1 MNGTS
6 KVLFPYVFVGT
17 QMTWSTSWSQLVLD
31 ITWEQMNQK
40 IGWVG
45 DVIGLNFLI
54 ILFENWFWE
63 KKSVNGSIN
72 HKWCLVQ
79 NCLWSFNV
87 EWFLKREELAYQI
100 IVPSIVPYWL
110 TPGKCDRLRS
120 SKLGYTLEK
129 KKSGSKTGT
138 LCLTCK
144 CGKA

>member
-1 MNGTS
+1 MDGKS
-6 KVLFPYVFVGT
+6 KVLFPYVFLGT

>member
-1 MNGTS
+1 MNGKS
-6 KVLFPYVFVGT
+6 KVLFPYVFLGT

-45 DVIGLNFLI
+45 DVIGLNFLG
-54 ILFENWFWE
+54 ILFENWFWQ

-72 HKWCLVQ
+72 HRWCLVQ

-87 EWFLKREELAYQI
+87 EWFLKREELAYQV
-100 IVPSIVPYWL
+100 IVPSTVPYWL
-110 TPGKCDRLRS
+110 TLGKCDRLRS

-129 KKSGSKTGT
+129 KIVGIKNRDIVSH
-138 LCLTCK
+138 LQMR
-144 CGKA
+144 